1 MDIWISG
8 VIMRW
13 YGDIIRFFD
22 DKGKEL
28 LRRNFSVKYLGLAVD
43 YKNFNDKEFDVSG
56 FDFLMLYVEE
66 DSNHLSKI
74 KKSKK
79 LLDKISIDAK
89 GIVLFSQ
96 KYEVLRNAV
105 DKHLVDAIVDLPLSF
120 EMFNIDEV
128 LIKKAAE
135 NNVSLIFN
143 FKTFTSLSRQLKVK
157 YLRNM
162 RKILQIACKKDVK
175 VLVGSFA
182 ENFYELRKPRDL
194 SSFLYVTYRNL
205 GFSLK
210 GSSNNYYWFYDF
222 LKKMNMKERIYPG
235 YYVFK
240 GEENAQTDIK
250 R

>member
-1 MDIWISG
+1 MDIWVSG

-13 YGDIIRFFD
+13 YGDIVRFLD

-28 LRRNFSVKYLGLAVD
+28 LRKNFNVKYLGLVVD
-43 YKNFNDKEFDVSG
+43 HENFNDKELDTSG
-56 FDFLMLYVEE
+56 LDFFLLYVEE
-66 DSNHLSKI
+66 DSKSLSKI
-74 KKSKK
+74 KKSRK
-79 LLDKISIDAK
+79 LLDKINVDAK

-105 DKHLVDAIVDLPLSF
+105 DKHLVDAIIDLPLSF
-120 EMFNIDEV
+120 EMFNVDEI
-128 LIKKAAE
+128 LIKRASE

-143 FKTFTSLSRQLKVK
+143 FRNFISLSKPLKVR
-157 YLRNM
+157 YMRNM

-194 SSFLYVTYRNL
+194 SSFLYVAYRNL

-210 GSSNNYYWFYDF
+210 ASSDNYKWFYEF
-222 LKKMNMKERIYPG
+222 LRKMNMRERIYPG
-235 YYVFK
+235 YYVLN
-240 GEENAQTDIK
+240 GEEHAQANSK